1 MSLKNLLKVSCLALL
16 CLLTANAM
24 AQNKVVS
31 GKVTDSRDGLPLA
44 GVSVMAQ
51 GTTVGTK
58 TDAKGVFSLSL
69 PLSTSLLTISN
80 VGYTQKQVQART
92 GAPIAVALDPTE
104 TTLNEVAVVSVG
116 YGTQRKKDVTGAVSN
131 ISAKDFNQGVVIN
144 PVSQIQGKVAGLVI
158 TQGGGDPNS
167 TASIR
172 LRGQTS
178 ITGNQSPLFV
188 VDGIALDDPAQF
200 QNIPPGDIESYDIL
214 KDASATAIYGSRGAN
229 GVIIVN
235 TKKGRAGKAT
245 IDYSGYTGIENQSK
259 YYDLLTT
266 SEYKDAISTFDNA
279 ATYDK
284 GGDTDWQRAISR
296 RALTH
301 SNNLA
306 ISSGADGF
314 NYRASVN
321 YQDQQGVI
329 INSGKRQLGFRF
341 NAQQKAFDDKLDLTV
356 GISNV
361 STRHQYANYS
371 IFQYVFNS
379 PPTYPIFNPDGSYF
393 ALTDFDQ
400 ANAVAHAL
408 RPYNQTYEYLT
419 MINATANY
427 NILPSLKVG
436 VTGST
441 SRDNDQTHNFNP
453 EFPQEGNVNT
463 AKQES
468 FNRNS
473 YKGDIHI
480 NYDKVFGKHAI
491 SAIGVY
497 EYNDFINDN
506 FGANGQQYLVQSNLD
521 NNLGGGNAGFNNIN
535 SFKEEYKI
543 ISFLARVN
551 YNYGGRFYATASFRR
566 DGSSKFGTE
575 HQWGNFPSLD
585 VAYRLKKD
593 FFKDVSWVDDLK
605 IRAGYGVVGNSD
617 AIGPYSSIVLYGT
630 AGRYYDAGNSSFPYP
645 YSYAP
650 VQNANPD
657 LRWEERHGRNI
668 GLDFSFFHARL
679 TGDINYYNDFTKN
692 LLYSYT
698 VPTPPFIYNSI
709 FANVGRLNNKGL
721 EVSLTGQIVNGDDF
735 NWTASGQ
742 IAFTKTKITSLS
754 GTYQGFELTAA
765 QIPIGYAQGRGLTS
779 VAITYLKAGY
789 APYTFFIPH
798 YTGVDADGN
807 QLFDGKSVQQYSDE
821 GTSPENYNIDPTPKF
836 NYGLNNTFNYRN
848 WSLSFFV
855 RGVYGQ
861 KIFNNTLL
869 AYETITRL
877 PGNNVTREALTNGVK
892 DAPAVSDRWLE
903 NASYLRLDNA
913 SLGYTFKNLKGFQG
927 LRLYLAANNLFVISK
942 YRGIDPEVI
951 VADNDLSYIDASYG
965 GNGYYPKTRSFVI
978 GANVSFK

>member
-361 STRHQYANYS
+361 STRHQYA
-371 IFQYVFNS
+371 
-379 PPTYPIFNPDGSYF
+379 
-393 ALTDFDQ
+393 
-400 ANAVAHAL
+400 
-408 RPYNQTYEYLT
+408 
-419 MINATANY
+419 
-427 NILPSLKVG
+427 
-436 VTGST
+436 
-441 SRDNDQTHNFNP
+441 
-453 EFPQEGNVNT
+453 
-463 AKQES
+463 
-468 FNRNS
+468 
-473 YKGDIHI
+473 
-480 NYDKVFGKHAI
+480 
-491 SAIGVY
+491 
-497 EYNDFINDN
+497 
-506 FGANGQQYLVQSNLD
+506 
-521 NNLGGGNAGFNNIN
+521 
-535 SFKEEYKI
+535 
-543 ISFLARVN
+543 
-551 YNYGGRFYATASFRR
+551 
-566 DGSSKFGTE
+566 
-575 HQWGNFPSLD
+575 
-585 VAYRLKKD
+585 
-593 FFKDVSWVDDLK
+593 
-605 IRAGYGVVGNSD
+605 
-617 AIGPYSSIVLYGT
+617 
-630 AGRYYDAGNSSFPYP
+630 
-645 YSYAP
+645 
-650 VQNANPD
+650 
-657 LRWEERHGRNI
+657 
-668 GLDFSFFHARL
+668 
-679 TGDINYYNDFTKN
+679 
-692 LLYSYT
+692 
-698 VPTPPFIYNSI
+698 
-709 FANVGRLNNKGL
+709 
-721 EVSLTGQIVNGDDF
+721 
-735 NWTASGQ
+735 
-742 IAFTKTKITSLS
+742 
-754 GTYQGFELTAA
+754 
-765 QIPIGYAQGRGLTS
+765 
-779 VAITYLKAGY
+779 
-789 APYTFFIPH
+789 
-798 YTGVDADGN
+798 
-807 QLFDGKSVQQYSDE
+807 
-821 GTSPENYNIDPTPKF
+821 
-836 NYGLNNTFNYRN
+836 
-848 WSLSFFV
+848 
-855 RGVYGQ
+855 
-861 KIFNNTLL
+861 
-869 AYETITRL
+869 
-877 PGNNVTREALTNGVK
+877 
-892 DAPAVSDRWLE
+892 
-903 NASYLRLDNA
+903 
-913 SLGYTFKNLKGFQG
+913 
-927 LRLYLAANNLFVISK
+927 
-942 YRGIDPEVI
+942 
-951 VADNDLSYIDASYG
+951 
-965 GNGYYPKTRSFVI
+965 
-978 GANVSFK
+978 